1 MITGLVIS
9 DLSAKVNSDISELTL
24 KLESSWSMD
33 GASQIRF
40 TVQDQKL
47 QMLANRY
54 FQVRRTVKYGNSTFE
69 IASIEVQQGEGE
81 APNLVIEARNAAI
94 QKMKRDKQ
102 PGAYQ
107 GVSGTDYARIVANKF
122 GLKFVGEPTSK
133 KKAVIQTSTGTKQDS
148 VWDVLTRSASEAEFV
163 TFESDGTLYFAS
175 QEWLLGK
182 WANLALR
189 YPSSDKDTLM
199 LLEVPQCRRSE
210 DDPLEADFRAV
221 LARPNAKNLR
231 PGMTVVLS
239 GLYEFDGK
247 YLISE
252 VAYDE
257 GIEEPVG
264 IACRTAEKKK

>member
-1 MITGLVIS
+1 MITGLVIQ
-9 DLSAKVNSDISELTL
+9 DLSTKVNSNISALTL
-24 KLESSWSMD
+24 QLESSWSMD

-40 TVQDQKL
+40 TVQDHKL

-54 FQVRRTVKYGNSTFE
+54 FQVRRKVKYGNSTFE
-69 IASIEVQQGEGE
+69 IASLEVKQGDGQD
-81 APNLVIEARNAAI
+81 PQLVIEARNAAI
-94 QKMKRDKQ
+94 QAMKRDKN

-107 GVSGTDYARIVANKF
+107 GVSGTDYARIVADKF

-148 VWDVLTRSASEAEFV
+148 TWDVLTRSASEAEFV
-163 TFESDGTLYFAS
+163 VFESDGTLYFAS

-182 WANLALR
+182 WANLTMN
-189 YPSSDKDTLM
+189 YPSSDKDGLIF
-199 LLEVPQCRRSE
+199 LEVPQCRRSE
-210 DDPLEADFRAV
+210 DDPLEAEFRAT

-231 PGMTVVLS
+231 PGMTVTLS
-239 GLYEFDGK
+239 GMYEFNGR
-247 YLISE
+247 YLINE

-257 GIEEPVG
+257 GVEEPVG